1 MYQEMRTESKKQIIF
16 IVEDNDAY
24 RVLLGRMLELR
35 GFLVLMFENGFK
47 ALNMLEYVIPS
58 IILSDI
64 QMPGMDGFKLRE
76 EIGLMYPEVK
86 VPFQYI
92 SSTREQKVIEKA
104 NELSILELVQK
115 PARPEELSEVL
126 KMGINKFAAA

>member
-1 MYQEMRTESKKQIIF
+1 MRHLCILLVDDDKIERLKFKKVCQEVNFKNNII
-16 IVEDNDAY
+16 EAKDGETALLLLNDY
-24 RVLLGRMLELR
+24 KTPFDLIISD
-35 GFLVLMFENGFK
+35 
-47 ALNMLEYVIPS
+47 LN
-58 IILSDI
+58 
-64 QMPGMDGFKLRE
+64 MPGMDGFKLRE

-115 PARPEELSEVL
+115 PARAEELSEVL